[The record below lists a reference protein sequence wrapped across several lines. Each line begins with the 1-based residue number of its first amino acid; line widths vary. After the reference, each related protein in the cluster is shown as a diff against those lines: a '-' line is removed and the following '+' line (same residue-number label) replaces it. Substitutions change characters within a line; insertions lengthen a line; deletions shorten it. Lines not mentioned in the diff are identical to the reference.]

1 MEIITHKK
9 RNRMLLRISIYFP
22 SFTAVK
28 NVKCF
33 AFHWDGGPRREQNDV
48 DARYTL
54 SPRDTNI
61 VAGVTD
67 ERRLRHITS

>member
-1 MEIITHKK
+1 MTHTK
-9 RNRMLLRISIYFP
+9 RNRMQLRIPIYCP
-22 SFTAVK
+22 SFTVVK

-67 ERRLRHITS
+67 ERRLRSITS